1 MNRDKREAT
10 RRTILRFSTLI
21 FLLAVAEFFGRRAD
35 PILFAPP
42 SQILDA
48 FWELLI
54 TGKLL
59 KALGDSLLTLLLG
72 FVFGAI
78 PGIALGLF
86 MGRFKLIE
94 RIFSPYVYAL
104 YATPLVALVPLV
116 IIWFGTDLSGRV
128 VYVALWVI
136 FPILVNTSMGVNQA
150 NADLLEVG
158 RSFGASELQIIRHI
172 IWPYTVPYIVSSL
185 RLAVGRGIVGMV
197 VAEMSLRL
205 TGLGGML
212 MEYSASMAT
221 DVVLMVVLVLLCFG
235 AGLTEFVKF
244 LERVIAP
251 WRTQAERE

>member
-1 MNRDKREAT
+1 
-10 RRTILRFSTLI
+10 
-21 FLLAVAEFFGRRAD
+21 
-35 PILFAPP
+35 
-42 SQILDA
+42 
-48 FWELLI
+48 
-54 TGKLL
+54 
-59 KALGDSLLTLLLG
+59 
-72 FVFGAI
+72 
-78 PGIALGLF
+78 
-86 MGRFKLIE
+86 
-94 RIFSPYVYAL
+94 
-104 YATPLVALVPLV
+104 
-116 IIWFGTDLSGRV
+116 
-128 VYVALWVI
+128 
-136 FPILVNTSMGVNQA
+136 MGVNQA

-158 RSFGASELQIIRHI
+158 RSFGASEAQIIRHI

-251 WRTQAERE
+251 WRTQAEKE